1 MRYIYTDG
9 VNSFEFTREEIV
21 TQAKKLQIDLP
32 KNIGDVIYSF
42 RYRKEL
48 PSSILSTCNESEIWV
63 IEGIG
68 KAKYRFR
75 KTTSGWIEP
84 RENHYQI
91 KIPDA
96 TPEIIERFALNDEQA
111 LLAKVRYNRLVDT
124 FLGITS
130 YSLQNHLRTQ
140 VQGIGQIEV
149 DELYVGI
156 NKAGTHFIIPVQAK
170 GGNDKIGVVQIRQD
184 ILFCAERYPYL
195 TCRAIAVQFMGN
207 NVIAM
212 FHLELQDE
220 ELMVVEERHFRLVRK
235 EEISDEELAG
245 AR

>member
-1 MRYIYTDG
+1 MA
-9 VNSFEFTREEIV
+9 
-21 TQAKKLQIDLP
+21 QAKRLRIALP

-48 PSSILSTCNESEIWV
+48 PAYILATCGEEETWV

-68 KAKYRFR
+68 KARYRFR
-75 KTTSGWIEP
+75 KTSNAWIEP
-84 RENHYQI
+84 QENRYQI

-96 TPEIIERFALNDEQA
+96 TPEIIERYALNDEQA
-111 LLAKVRYNRLVDT
+111 LLAKVRYNRLIDT
-124 FLGITS
+124 FLGITT
-130 YSLQNHLRTQ
+130 YSLQSHLRTQ

-156 NKAGTHFIIPVQAK
+156 NKVGAQFIIPVQAK

-184 ILFCAERYPYL
+184 IHFCTERYPHL
-195 TCRAIAVQFMGN
+195 SCRPIAVQFKDS

-212 FHLELQDE
+212 FLLELQDDQ
-220 ELMVVEERHFRLVRK
+220 LKVVDEKHYKLVPGK
-235 EEISDEELAG
+235 EISNDELERAREL
-245 AR
+245 